1 MMYAQM
7 PLRLRRSSFATNR
20 VFIVAIF
27 LAVLILAVLTFT
39 MPSRAQEPAQ
49 SGVSHPPEHEVYEPS
64 DGPGASIPEP
74 ASKPSPTHYDS
85 TPASQPESVQSTSVD
100 APVAETAPPVQAAQ
114 PVAQPSRQ
122 IAAQPA
128 AQPAAQSQD
137 PDGMIVGDMP
147 IASSQPAQNQNPQL
161 SERPSESSQ
170 VSSASDPDGDIVHP
184 RAPQPGEI
192 IEGTT
197 IRIRLIDR
205 LSSASSG
212 KGTVFKGRVASD
224 VLSNGQVL
232 IPTGSEI
239 DGQVVQVSSGDHLGA
254 KGFMRLRP
262 EILILPDGASYRITS
277 VVSGTPGSNTK
288 VNQEGTVKAGS
299 RNRRAGIEYG
309 VAVTGGVVTGAILG
323 GPVGAVTGGA
333 VGAGLVTT
341 HLLVNHAQAVLE
353 PGTVLLITLTNPLE
367 LNTDAIAQTAPV
379 GAPATN

>member
-7 PLRLRRSSFATNR
+7 PIRLRRSSFATNR
-20 VFIVAIF
+20 VFIAALF

-74 ASKPSPTHYDS
+74 ASKPSPAHYDS
-85 TPASQPESVQSTSVD
+85 TPATQPESVQSTATEPRATEPAQTT
-100 APVAETAPPVQAAQ
+100 APVQTPQ
-114 PVAQPSRQ
+114 PVAQSTP
-122 IAAQPA
+122 
-128 AQPAAQSQD
+128 QSQD

-147 IASSQPAQNQNPQL
+147 VASAQTQQPTQNPNPQL
-161 SERPSESSQ
+161 SERPAQISETP
-170 VSSASDPDGDIVHP
+170 SASDPDGDIVHP
-184 RAPQPGEI
+184 RTPQPGEI

-205 LSSASSG
+205 LSSASAE

-254 KGFMRLRP
+254 KGYMRLRP
-262 EILILPDGASYRITS
+262 EILILPDGSSYRITS
-277 VVSGTPGSNTK
+277 VVSGTPGSRTK
-288 VNQEGTVKAGS
+288 VSNEGTVSAGS
-299 RNRRAGIEYG
+299 RIRRDGIEYG
-309 VAVTGGVVTGAILG
+309 GVVTGGVVTGAILG
-323 GPVGAVTGGA
+323 GPVGAITGGA

-341 HLLVNHAQAVLE
+341 HLLVNHPQAVLE
-353 PGTVLLITLTNPLE
+353 PGTVLLVTLTNPLH
-367 LNTDAIAQTAPV
+367 LNADAVAQTAPV
-379 GAPATN
+379 IAPATN